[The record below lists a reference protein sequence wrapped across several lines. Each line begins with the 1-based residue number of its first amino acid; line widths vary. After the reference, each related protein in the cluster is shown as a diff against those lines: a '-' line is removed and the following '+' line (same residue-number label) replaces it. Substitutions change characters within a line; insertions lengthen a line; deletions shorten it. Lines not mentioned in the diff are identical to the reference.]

1 MKNFFSELKLCY
13 GGGSDTNATAEEA
26 SVTLPQPEKVVPLSI
41 YYATGKKNIEYASTG
56 KTSRR
61 LKKLHSAAN
70 WKPVLSDILENNVIV
85 SDVALTKTGKQTTV
99 VRSEVKSSGKRKS
112 ASSSAS
118 FYSDNYRWMIFLLN
132 YINHILCLL
141 LYTLL
146 QGWFQHF

>member
-1 MKNFFSELKLCY
+1 MKKFFSELKLCY
-13 GGGSDTNATAEEA
+13 GGGGNTDSTEEEA
-26 SVTLPQPEKVVPLSI
+26 TVTLPQPEKLVPLSI
-41 YYATGKKNIEYASTG
+41 YYATGDKNNIEYASSG

-85 SDVALTKTGKQTTV
+85 SDVAFTKTRKQTTV

-118 FYSDNYRWMIFLLN
+118 FYSDNYR
-132 YINHILCLL
+132 
-141 LYTLL
+141 
-146 QGWFQHF
+146 